1 MSDIPMPSR
10 KWWTRVALPGVLIGS
25 AAGLLVYSARESL
38 IPAADV
44 VVTPVFTRA
53 VATRGVQAGVV
64 AQAPGWVEASP
75 YPIRVTALTDGVV
88 KESLVLE
95 GERVEP
101 GQVVARLI
109 DDDARLDVA
118 QAEAI
123 VAEARAMVS
132 LAEAEARVARSR
144 LEEVRDELAR
154 KEPLVETGGFTEAEV
169 ARLRYR
175 LVTMETEA
183 DAARARVASVGARVA
198 SAVVEQSRA
207 RLRLDRTSVRAAT
220 GGVVL
225 SGIVEPGSNL
235 MGDRVVVRLY
245 DPSRLQV
252 RADVP
257 LSDATKVHEGM
268 EAEVRSEADP
278 SKVWRGRVTRGV
290 HEADLQR
297 NTVQYKVEIED
308 ASGRLRPEMLVRVR
322 FLGSE
327 GPEGVGGAGSGSAG
341 AGVVVVSVG
350 AVRERNGSRASV
362 LVVEVSARSGARAV
376 RREVTLGADAG
387 EGLVE
392 VVSGLRAGDRVIVGG
407 VASEGRRVRITGED
421 LDERGGA

>member
-10 KWWTRVALPGVLIGS
+10 KWLTRVALPGVLIGS

-38 IPAADV
+38 TPAADV

-53 VATRGVQAGVV
+53 VATRSVQAGVV

-109 DDDARLDVA
+109 DDDARLDIA
-118 QAEAI
+118 QAEAM

-132 LAEAEARVARSR
+132 LAEAEERVARSR

-154 KEPLVETGGFTEAEV
+154 KEPLVKTGGFTEAEV

-225 SGIVEPGSNL
+225 SGIVEPGSIL
-235 MGDRVVVRLY
+235 MDDRVVLRLY

-327 GPEGVGGAGSGSAG
+327 GPEGVGGAGSAG
-341 AGVVVVSVG
+341 AGVVVVSGG
-350 AVRERNGSRASV
+350 AVRERNGDRASV
-362 LVVEVSARSGARAV
+362 LVVEVTSRSGARAV